1 MRPCDDVCVTG
12 RTRILLPPASWRRA
26 QLRGHLR
33 ITANQHRH
41 LRRTQTR
48 AIESVLSKD
57 VQGTGRG
64 RASVAVRSTFLP
76 VLRKITSENFENRL
90 LFQGASLIEAMRRCP
105 LSNGR
110 LPSKRRTPQL
120 PESRVFYFADFP
132 VSWEE
137 TDAGIELS
145 GARLPPNRRPFL
157 PRKRGSGGSV
167 FPLRGCTTGARGC
180 PLEGFA

>member
-120 PESRVFYFADFP
+120 PNAAFFISRTSRFP
-132 VSWEE
+132 AQKRTPDSNS
-137 TDAGIELS
+137 AGPAYPQTAVLFF
-145 GARLPPNRRPFL
+145 RRNGKVGV
-157 PRKRGSGGSV
+157 RYSH
-167 FPLRGCTTGARGC
+167 
-180 PLEGFA
+180 LEAVLQAHVAAP

>member
-57 VQGTGRG
+57 VEGTSFR
-64 RASVAVRSTFLP
+64 RSPQYLLP

-120 PESRVFYFADFP
+120 PNAAFFISRTSRFP
-132 VSWEE
+132 AQKRTPDSNS
-137 TDAGIELS
+137 AGPAYPQTAVLFFRGNREVREIKNAAFCELRCS
-145 GARLPPNRRPFL
+145 SFRRQSPI
-157 PRKRGSGGSV
+157 
-167 FPLRGCTTGARGC
+167 
-180 PLEGFA
+180 

>member
-41 LRRTQTR
+41 FRRTR
-48 AIESVLSKD
+48 ARAMESVLSKD
-57 VQGTGRG
+57 VRG
-64 RASVAVRSTFLP
+64 RDEDEFAVRSTFLP

-120 PESRVFYFADFP
+120 PNAAFFISRTSRFSAQKRTPD
-132 VSWEE
+132 SNS
-137 TDAGIELS
+137 AGPAYPKTAVL
-145 GARLPPNRRPFL
+145 FF
-157 PRKRGSGGSV
+157 RGNGEVGVGYSQ
-167 FPLRGCTTGARGC
+167 
-180 PLEGFA
+180 LEAVLQAHVAAP

>member
-57 VQGTGRG
+57 VEGTGRG
-64 RASVAVRSTFLP
+64 RACLCTFLP

-120 PESRVFYFADFP
+120 TESRVFYFANFP
-132 VSWEE
+132 VCSKKSAATSE
-137 TDAGIELS
+137 TS
-145 GARLPPNRRPFL
+145 G
-157 PRKRGSGGSV
+157 PR
-167 FPLRGCTTGARGC
+167 
-180 PLEGFA
+180 

>member
-12 RTRILLPPASWRRA
+12 RTHILLPPAPWRRA

-57 VQGTGRG
+57 VEGTGRG
-64 RASVAVRSTFLP
+64 RACLCTFLP

-120 PESRVFYFADFP
+120 PESRVSYFADFP

-145 GARLPPNRRPFL
+145 GARLPQNRCPFL
-157 PRKRGSGGSV
+157 SRKRGCGGYGI
-167 FPLRGCTTGARGC
+167 PT
-180 PLEGFA
+180 

>member
-57 VQGTGRG
+57 VEGTSFRRSPQYLFASTSKNHKRKFLKSPFVPRGFSYRGHAAMPSVKWAIAIEKKNIATARKPRFLFRGLPGFLGRNG
-64 RASVAVRSTFLP
+64 CR
-76 VLRKITSENFENRL
+76 NRT
-90 LFQGASLIEAMRRCP
+90 QR
-105 LSNGR
+105 GR
-110 LPSKRRTPQL
+110 LPQ
-120 PESRVFYFADFP
+120 
-132 VSWEE
+132 
-137 TDAGIELS
+137 
-145 GARLPPNRRPFL
+145 NRRPFL
-157 PRKRGSGGSV
+157 SRKRGCGG
-167 FPLRGCTTGARGC
+167 FGIPT
-180 PLEGFA
+180 